1 MFALLSEV
9 PFDLARTG
17 YWLDLGRQNVFI
29 TLFLGLCCMTIY
41 RLSEQTQQPI
51 LMVSG
56 SFGSLYPLSADTCGL
71 PMAWHFT
78 DYDFL
83 YLENI

>member
-1 MFALLSEV
+1 MIRMGVFALLSEV

-41 RLSEQTQQPI
+41 RLSEQNTAAYSYGQRY
-51 LMVSG
+51 
-56 SFGSLYPLSADTCGL
+56 FGSLYPLSADTCGL
-71 PMAWHFT
+71 PMAAF
-78 DYDFL
+78 Y
-83 YLENI
+83 